1 MIIAI
6 DSREQMP
13 LPIKAG
19 ADIEDVITTKLPFG
33 DYAMKLDATSPYVPV
48 FFERKNIEDLWGTL
62 TTGIDRF
69 KRELERAKESKVT
82 MYLAIEGTMLD
93 VYTGSMFSIVPG
105 SQIIR
110 SIFTFKMKYGLQPVF
125 CPNREQMKYYIIETF
140 DAVRRVYEKAS
151 PLKNEFKGGIQSAD
165 CIAEVDT

>member
-19 ADIEDVITTKLPFG
+19 ADIQDVIVTKLPFG
-33 DYAMKLDATSPYVPV
+33 DYAMKLSDSEPFVPV
-48 FFERKNIEDLWGTL
+48 FFERKSIEDLWGTL
-62 TTGIDRF
+62 TSGIDRF
-69 KRELERAKESKVT
+69 KKELERAKESKVT

-93 VYTGSMFSIVPG
+93 VYAGVGFSTIMG
-105 SQIIR
+105 SQIVR

-125 CPNREQMKYYIIETF
+125 CPNREQMKYYMIETF
-140 DAVRRVYEKAS
+140 DAVRRTYDKTS
-151 PLKNEFKGGIQSAD
+151 S
-165 CIAEVDT
+165 